1 MNRDQRT
8 HAIIGA
14 AMEVHGILGPGLL
27 EAVYQD
33 ALEIELELR
42 SIPFVSK
49 PKVTINT
56 KGRQLHPHYKP
67 DLIVFEGVVVELK
80 AQSSLGKND
89 DSQLLNALKCSQLKV
104 GLLINFGESSL
115 KWKRFVN

>member
-1 MNRDQRT
+1 
-8 HAIIGA
+8 
-14 AMEVHGILGPGLL
+14 MEVHGILGPGLL

-49 PKVTINT
+49 PKVTINY
-56 KGRQLHPHYKP
+56 KGRQLHSHYKP
-67 DLIVFEGVVVELK
+67 DLVVFEGVVVELK

-115 KWKRFVN
+115 KWRRWSIDPTH